1 MAFDAILSALSQPAP
16 YPHSMALL
24 THLLL
29 YPIKSCA
36 GIAVRSATVLASGLS
51 ALGVHDREWMLVT
64 EDGQFLTQREHPRM
78 ALIRPLPDGGRLRVH
93 APGMDE
99 LALPLAWE
107 ESASKRVVKIWDD
120 TVEVADCGDAAAGWF
135 SAALNAPC
143 RLVRFRPDVV
153 RPTSTK
159 WTNGV
164 EAQTRFADGYPLLLI
179 GQASL
184 DDLNARLVAAG
195 RQALPMDRFR
205 PNLVVDGIDACEED
219 FLATLTVGAVEIRP
233 VKPCARCPIP
243 SIDQKTGIPGPDPLD
258 ILQTYRANP
267 RMEGA
272 VCLGMNCI
280 VTAGAGSELHLG
292 QELTTEIAF

>member
-1 MAFDAILSALSQPAP
+1 MAI
-16 YPHSMALL
+16 L

-78 ALIRPLPDGGRLRVH
+78 ALIRPLPDGGRLRIH

-107 ESASKRVVKIWDD
+107 ESALKRAVKIWDD

-184 DDLNARLVAAG
+184 DDLNARLLAAG

-292 QELTTEIAF
+292 QELVTEIAF